1 MTFVVFILMFTLTLV
16 AHREATQEI
25 RPNEHFVESWWSS
38 DNSALAKELTLNCET
53 SGSQHGSVYWKKDL
67 KWVGNGR
74 TLTIRVKET
83 PDAGNYT
90 CWSNTT
96 HELLSS
102 DAVYIT
108 KKNEKGEIDEPIL
121 KKDPEKKA
129 YFYCEANNY
138 SGNFTCFWKVQS
150 QNSNLKFRVEYENQ
164 MKSGSGTVI
173 CDINPE
179 KTNTKYSASC
189 RRENPCSYTEE
200 YEPIVVFL
208 HVFLMDVFVYE
219 KHSGI
224 FFIKDILKP
233 DISQCQVTRNGTL
246 ILLHPATWSTPV
258 SYFGLTYQIKMV
270 FDNKSEKIC
279 EVDHS
284 SLLQHGNIMTINMKQ
299 CRFPGIR
306 CLIRSRDH
314 YNSHS
319 AWSNWSNCRYYESY
333 ESLYGTLRS
342 ESSIRCM
349 EQTPIKE
356 CIWGS
361 FYMLG

>member
-1 MTFVVFILMFTLTLV
+1 MKMVVRLKALLASCHDCKWDYFIKDYYPYQEYTLQMTFVAFILIFSLTLV

-25 RPNEHFVESWWSS
+25 RSNEYFVESQWSS
-38 DNSALAKELTLNCET
+38 DNSALAKELTLNCKT
-53 SGSQHGSVYWKKDL
+53 SGSQHGSVYWKKYL

-74 TLTIRVKET
+74 TLTIRVRET

-102 DAVYIT
+102 NAVYIT

-121 KKDPEKKA
+121 KKGKLLSSVDIV
-129 YFYCEANNY
+129 
-138 SGNFTCFWKVQS
+138 SGP
-150 QNSNLKFRVEYENQ
+150 
-164 MKSGSGTVI
+164 GTVI

-208 HVFLMDVFVYE
+208 HVFLTDVFVYE
-219 KHSGI
+219 KHSRI

-270 FDNKSEKIC
+270 FNNKIEKIS

-284 SLLQHGNIMTINMKQ
+284 SLLQHGNIMTITKKL
-299 CRFPGIR
+299 CRFSSNR

-319 AWSNWSNCRYYESY
+319 AWSNWSNC
-333 ESLYGTLRS
+333 
-342 ESSIRCM
+342 
-349 EQTPIKE
+349 
-356 CIWGS
+356 
-361 FYMLG
+361 